1 MAGIMTDT
9 TVLATPSVTI
19 ESVVRKIREI
29 STLPHAALRVIEV
42 AKDPNAGAAEL
53 KTAVESDPALCSRVL
68 RSVNSAGNAL
78 RRKITNVHEA
88 VSFLGF
94 SQIRNLALTASVATI
109 FKKDD
114 EIGTYRRT
122 ALWRHMVSVGVCARL
137 IARRKG
143 LSNFEDAFLAGLV
156 HDIGIILEDEHV
168 HPQFCKVIRGL
179 TDRSVLKDAERK
191 NIGFDH
197 TTLGEQTA
205 QAWKFPPIVRAAI
218 RYHHN
223 SHEYRGENA
232 AIVHSVELANVICTL
247 KGITSVGRKLVR
259 LPKEALVALEFGKE
273 DILVLAE
280 DLDQEFT
287 QNECLFEV

>member
-1 MAGIMTDT
+1 MTDT
-9 TVLATPSVTI
+9 TVLATPAVTI
-19 ESVVRKIREI
+19 ESVVRKIRGI

-42 AKDPNAGAAEL
+42 AKDPKAGAVDL
-53 KTAVESDPALCSRVL
+53 KAAVESDPPLCARLL

-88 VSFLGF
+88 VSYLGF
-94 SQIRNLALTASVATI
+94 NQVRNLALTASVATI

-114 EIGTYRRT
+114 EIGTYCRT

-143 LSNFEDAFLAGLV
+143 MSNFEDAFLAGLV

-168 HPQFCKVIRGL
+168 HPQFCKVIHGL
-179 TDRSVLKDAERK
+179 TDRSALTDAERK
-191 NIGFDH
+191 HIGFDH
-197 TTLGEQTA
+197 TMLGEQTA
-205 QAWKFPPIVRAAI
+205 EAWKFPEIVRAAI

-247 KGITSVGRKLVR
+247 KGISSVGRKLVR
-259 LPKEALVALEFGKE
+259 LPKEALAALEFGKE

-280 DLDQEFT
+280 DLDQELE